1 MENKISLNDFLKLV
15 EEYKETGNET
25 ITIKTTVLLDL
36 IQEIRKSL
44 AINNVL
50 SKILV
55 NKGVDQEEINKA
67 IKDIEG
73 GDSNVENN

>member
-15 EEYKETGNET
+15 EEYKKTGNET

>member
-15 EEYKETGNET
+15 EEYRKTGNET

-50 SKILV
+50 SKILA